1 MKKMLFLVAIAWA
14 VTINIQAQS
23 STVATLNHND
33 TITSYYG
40 YSALQEAHAA
50 AVDGDVITL
59 SAGSFGATNISKGI
73 TLRGAGMGVGDTAEP
88 TVIVGNFTVNV
99 SGLDGVNKKL
109 SFEGIYSNNNLYF
122 YRGGTGSYDSRTY
135 WNISFIKCRFNY
147 LKTENYNDYNNT
159 WEGRAILQ
167 NAVFL
172 HCYIMNGFSFNYS
185 TNCSF
190 INCYI
195 RKPGI
200 SSSAVFDFQNC
211 VIWEDESRNFFQN
224 STFTNCIIYSTTTDT
239 GHKFNANNTAKYC
252 VVVSDSVNVLDN
264 ISDTSNKFVTSLADV
279 FKNFR
284 GTYADNITFELT
296 DAAKTQY
303 LGMDGTQVGIYGGDF
318 AFDPA
323 PSTPR
328 ITKCV
333 VAPKSTAD
341 GKLKVT
347 ITVSATE

>member
-14 VTINIQAQS
+14 VAINIQAQS

-33 TITSYYG
+33 TITSFYG
-40 YSALQEAHAA
+40 YSALQEAHTA

-59 SAGSFGATNISKGI
+59 SAGSFGSVTI
-73 TLRGAGMGVGDTAEP
+73 TKAITIRGAGMGVGDSAEP
-88 TVIVGNFTVNV
+88 TVIVGDINFSN
-99 SGLDGVNKKL
+99 GNIDGVNKRITI
-109 SFEGIYSNNNLYF
+109 EGIYSNHNVVFQDGWNGWNYYNL
-122 YRGGTGSYDSRTY
+122 T
-135 WNISFIKCRFNY
+135 FIKCRFKT
-147 LKTENYNDYNNT
+147 LDTENHYSYNSY
-159 WEGRAILQ
+159 RASLR
-167 NAVFL
+167 NATFL
-172 HCYIMNGFSFNYS
+172 HCFITDSFTFDWD
-185 TNCSF
+185 TNCTF
-190 INCYI
+190 INCYL
-195 RKPGI
+195 RKPWMQG
-200 SSSAVFDFQNC
+200 AVYNFENC
-211 VIWEDESRNFFQN
+211 VIWENESNNTLQN

-239 GHKFNANNTAKYC
+239 NHKFNANNTAKNC
-252 VVVSDSVNVLDN
+252 VVVNDSINVLAN
-264 ISDTSNKFVTSLADV
+264 ISDTSNRFVTSLADV

>member
-1 MKKMLFLVAIAWA
+1 M
-14 VTINIQAQS
+14 
-23 STVATLNHND
+23 
-33 TITSYYG
+33 G
-40 YSALQEAHAA
+40 Y
-50 AVDGDVITL
+50 
-59 SAGSFGATNISKGI
+59 
-73 TLRGAGMGVGDTAEP
+73 
-88 TVIVGNFTVNV
+88 
-99 SGLDGVNKKL
+99 L
-109 SFEGIYSNNNLYF
+109 SFDWDTS
-122 YRGGTGSYDSRTY
+122 
-135 WNISFIKCRFNY
+135 
-147 LKTENYNDYNNT
+147 
-159 WEGRAILQ
+159 
-167 NAVFL
+167 
-172 HCYIMNGFSFNYS
+172 
-185 TNCSF
+185 CSF
-190 INCYI
+190 INSYI
-195 RKPGI
+195 RKPYHDAKN
-200 SSSAVFDFQNC
+200 AVFDFQNC
-211 VIWEDESRNFFQN
+211 VIWEREDWNNIQN
-224 STFTNCIIYSTTTDT
+224 STFTNSIIYSTTTAT
-239 GHKFNANNTAKYC
+239 GHIFNANNTAKYC
-252 VVVSDSVNVLDN
+252 VVVSDSINVLAN

>member
-14 VTINIQAQS
+14 VAINIQAQS

-33 TITSYYG
+33 TITSFYG
-40 YSALQEAHAA
+40 YSALQQAHAA
-50 AVDGDVITL
+50 AVNGDVITL
-59 SAGSFGATNISKGI
+59 SAGSFGSVTITKGVTI
-73 TLRGAGMGVGDTAEP
+73 RGAGMGVGDSAEP
-88 TVIVGNFTVNV
+88 TIIVGDFEINFAG
-99 SGLDGVNKKL
+99 GLDGVNKKFSL
-109 SFEGIYSNNNLYF
+109 EGIYSNNHIYF
-122 YRGGTGSYDSRTY
+122 HYNNYSYNY
-135 WNISFIKCRFNY
+135 CNMSFIKCRFKSLDTFNDSSDRCA
-147 LKTENYNDYNNT
+147 LKNC
-159 WEGRAILQ
+159 
-167 NAVFL
+167 VFL
-172 HCYIMNGFSFNYS
+172 HCYIMDNFTFDWDTS
-185 TNCSF
+185 CSF

-195 RKPGI
+195 RKPGQHNR
-200 SSSAVFDFQNC
+200 AVFDFQNC
-211 VIWEDESRNFFQN
+211 VIWDREDWYDIQN
-224 STFTNCIIYSTTTDT
+224 STFTNCIIYSTTSATN
-239 GHKFNANNTAKYC
+239 HKFNANNTAKNC
-252 VVVSDSVNVLDN
+252 VVINDSINVLAN